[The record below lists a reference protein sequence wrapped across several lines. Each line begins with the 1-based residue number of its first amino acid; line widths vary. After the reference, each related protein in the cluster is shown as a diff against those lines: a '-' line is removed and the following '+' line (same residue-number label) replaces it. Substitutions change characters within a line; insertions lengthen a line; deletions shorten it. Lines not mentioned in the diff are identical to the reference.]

1 MKVKLLSTLK
11 YLFFLGIG
19 IAILYAVFKD
29 KDLEKMLA
37 DLQNAEYKWLVFSMV
52 FGYAAYLFRGLRW
65 LLLLE
70 TMNYK
75 TTANHATQ
83 AIAAGYFAN
92 LIFPRAGEVVR
103 CTSLYKVTGIPVN
116 KLFGTI
122 LLERTIDMVL
132 LLTCICLSFL
142 LKFKALTAFFGKV
155 ISSGLSGELS
165 TGKTIFLAS
174 LVFIPLGI
182 YFFRA
187 QLQQSKLYQKIVS
200 LGLGVKEGFQT
211 AFHMKQKGLF
221 AVYTILIWI
230 MYLLMTYICFFSIPE
245 TMHLTLADGLYITV
259 IGGLGMIVPV
269 QGGLGP
275 YHAAVTLG
283 IVSIGLT
290 DKSPEEA
297 EAIGATLAILIHSA
311 QTIMILITG
320 IIAAI
325 VLSFAK
331 RKASHNESME
341 HPTV

>member
-1 MKVKLLSTLK
+1 MKAKLLSTLK

-19 IAILYAVFKD
+19 IAILYVVFKD

-37 DLQNAEYKWLVFSMV
+37 DLQNAEYKWLVFSMI

-70 TMNYK
+70 AMNYK
-75 TTANHATQ
+75 TTANNATQ

-142 LKFKALTAFFGKV
+142 LKFKALTAFFGTV
-155 ISSGLSGELS
+155 FNGAPSGEIS
-165 TGKTIFLAS
+165 TGK
-174 LVFIPLGI
+174 LVFIAIVIAVPLAI
-182 YFFRA
+182 YIFRK
-187 QLQQSKLYQKIVS
+187 QLQNSSLYQKIV
-200 LGLGVKEGFQT
+200 GLARGVKEGFQT

-221 AVYTILIWI
+221 AVYTLLIWI

-290 DKSPEEA
+290 ETT
-297 EAIGATLAILIHSA
+297 GATLAVLIHSA

-331 RKASHNESME
+331 RKAAHNESME
-341 HPTV
+341 QPQ

>member
-1 MKVKLLSTLK
+1 MKAKLLSTLK

-19 IAILYAVFKD
+19 IGILYALFKD
-29 KDLEKMLA
+29 KDLDKMLA
-37 DLQNAEYKWLVFSMV
+37 DLQNAEYKWLVFSMA

-70 TMNYK
+70 AMNYK
-75 TTANHATQ
+75 TTANLATQ
-83 AIAAGYFAN
+83 SIAAGYFAN
-92 LIFPRAGEVVR
+92 IIFPRAGEVVR

-122 LLERTIDMVL
+122 LLERTIDMIL
-132 LLTCICLSFL
+132 LLVCICLSFL
-142 LKFKALTAFFGKV
+142 LKFKALTSFFGKV
-155 ISSGLSGELS
+155 FNSAPSGQISP
-165 TGKTIFLAS
+165 GKIVFLAS
-174 LVFIPLGI
+174 IITVPVMI
-182 YFFRA
+182 YLFRA
-187 QLQQSKLYQKIVS
+187 QLQQSSLYQKIK
-200 LGLGVKEGFQT
+200 GLARGVKEGFQT
-211 AFHMKQKGLF
+211 AFHIKRKGLF
-221 AVYTILIWI
+221 AVYTLLIWI
-230 MYLLMTYICFFSIPE
+230 MYLLMTYICFFSIAE
-245 TMHLTLADGLYITV
+245 TMHLSLADGLYITV

-290 DKSPEEA
+290 ETT
-297 EAIGATLAILIHSA
+297 GATLAVLIHSA

-331 RKASHNESME
+331 RKASQNESME
-341 HPTV
+341 QASN

>member
-1 MKVKLLSTLK
+1 MKAKLLSTLK

-19 IAILYAVFKD
+19 IAILYAVFQD

-37 DLQNAEYKWLVFSMV
+37 DIQNAEYKWLVFSIV

-142 LKFKALTAFFGKV
+142 LKFKALTAFFGSV
-155 ISSGLSGELS
+155 FSNAPAAEISAVKLV
-165 TGKTIFLAS
+165 FLAS
-174 LVFIPLGI
+174 IIAVPVAI
-182 YFFRA
+182 YLFRE
-187 QLQQSKLYQKIVS
+187 QLQKSSLYQKIIS
-200 LGLGVKEGFQT
+200 LARGVKEGFQT

-221 AVYTILIWI
+221 AVYTLLIWI

-245 TMHLTLADGLYITV
+245 TAHLTLADGLYITV

-283 IVSIGLT
+283 VVSIGLT
-290 DKSPEEA
+290 ETT
-297 EAIGATLAILIHSA
+297 GATLAILIHSA

>member
-1 MKVKLLSTLK
+1 MKAKLLSTLK

-19 IAILYAVFKD
+19 IAILFVVFKD
-29 KDLEKMLA
+29 KDLDKMVE
-37 DLQNAEYKWLVFSMV
+37 DLRNAEYKWLIFSMI

-75 TTANHATQ
+75 SNANHATQ

-92 LIFPRAGEVVR
+92 LIFPRAGELVR

-122 LLERTIDMVL
+122 LLERTIDLFL
-132 LLTCICLSFL
+132 LVTCICLSFV
-142 LKFKALTAFFGKV
+142 LKFKALTAFFGTV
-155 ISSGLSGELS
+155 FSAGPSGEITL
-165 TGKTIFLAS
+165 GKIIFIAC
-174 LVFIPLGI
+174 LVLIPVLV
-182 YFFRA
+182 YQFRA
-187 QLQQSKLYQKIVS
+187 QLQKSKLYQKIVS
-200 LGLGVKEGFQT
+200 LGMGVKEGFQT

-221 AVYTILIWI
+221 AIYTLLIWI

-245 TMHLTLADGLYITV
+245 TAHLTLADGLYITV
-259 IGGLGMIVPV
+259 IGGLGMVVPV

-275 YHAAVTLG
+275 YHAAVTIG

-290 DKSPEEA
+290 ETT
-297 EAIGATLAILIHSA
+297 GATLAVLIHSA
-311 QTIMILITG
+311 QSIMIIITG

-331 RKASHNESME
+331 RKAAHDESME
-341 HPTV
+341 QPSI